1 MSEYTLNSTEA
12 RETSRTRNFA
22 ETAPAITSTAV
33 TIVGGQP
40 MASSY
45 EIAQAFDR
53 RHDDV
58 LRAIRFL
65 KCSPAFRSRNFE
77 LAEQERKVGAVT
89 RKLPFYRITFDGFVF
104 LVGRLGG
111 EKAAAVTEAYIER
124 FNWMRDQLATKAAS
138 PIKSP
143 VPTPAP
149 FTAPTFLS
157 LRYEGHPLRITRMA
171 GGYWYGSSGLARALG
186 WIDSGS
192 ITRHLCGADQVRV
205 VPNKGRS
212 LMVIDHATMMVMV
225 ERAKPHLAQ
234 RFLRWLGSA
243 LRSNYG
249 EQAPALPA
257 PLDPLERVT
266 GDARQLGLDWYAE
279 CRQAV
284 HAAGGR
290 MPALDAA
297 AVKRAADGMAAQLVA
312 DRRWE
317 LRFDRAGLPHL
328 KGFPD
333 KTLVLDLDDVG
344 ALAQLVHRQTDAAA
358 LQALLDAGLKRL
370 TALASP
376 LP

>member
-1 MSEYTLNSTEA
+1 MSEYTQLSLSARPSSERFSPEDMPAIIYAGRPVVTTALLARLYGASAKNISDNYLNHSARFEAGKHLFKLEGADLRAFKDRPDNIGSVEKNARSLILWTERGAA
-12 RETSRTRNFA
+12 RHAKILDTDKAWDVFEKLEDCYFNMA
-22 ETAPAITSTAV
+22 EQRTAPAA
-33 TIVGGQP
+33 
-40 MASSY
+40 
-45 EIAQAFDR
+45 
-53 RHDDV
+53 
-58 LRAIRFL
+58 
-65 KCSPAFRSRNFE
+65 
-77 LAEQERKVGAVT
+77 
-89 RKLPFYRITFDGFVF
+89 
-104 LVGRLGG
+104 
-111 EKAAAVTEAYIER
+111 
-124 FNWMRDQLATKAAS
+124 
-138 PIKSP
+138 P

-149 FTAPTFLS
+149 FTSPTFLN

-192 ITRHLCGADQVRV
+192 ITRHLCGPDQVRV
-205 VPNKGRS
+205 VPHKGRS

-297 AVKRAADGMAAQLVA
+297 AVQRAADGMAAQLVA

>member
-1 MSEYTLNSTEA
+1 MSEYTPAVPSLAFRDIQFDVIDRNGQPWLKASQIAEALGYAREDAVSTLYRRNADEFTEA
-12 RETSRTRNFA
+12 MTLNVKLTVKGYGGGNSEKDVRIFSLRGAHLLAMFARTVVA
-22 ETAPAITSTAV
+22 K
-33 TIVGGQP
+33 
-40 MASSY
+40 
-45 EIAQAFDR
+45 AFR
-53 RHDDV
+53 RWALDV
-58 LRAIRFL
+58 LD
-65 KCSPAFRSRNFE
+65 S
-77 LAEQERKVGAVT
+77 VT
-89 RKLPFYRITFDGFVF
+89 GNP
-104 LVGRLGG
+104 
-111 EKAAAVTEAYIER
+111 
-124 FNWMRDQLATKAAS
+124 QPS
-138 PIKSP
+138 SP

-149 FTAPTFLS
+149 FTSPTFLN

-297 AVKRAADGMAAQLVA
+297 AVQRAADGMAAQLVA